1 MKKVISIFV
10 AIAMLTTIFSVMVPG
25 SMFAAENAYDQNNLI
40 TLAASNVQIEV
51 GKVTGNA
58 NSAVEIP
65 IYFTGVPS
73 NGIANIDFF
82 LEYDPSILEVS
93 KVEAGSIIKKSADFD
108 FGVDKGVISLLF
120 FEGSGEGTDSI
131 YNDGVFAKIIATVK
145 STSPAPITLESMG
158 ACADSSL
165 KRLTTSFVAGGVN
178 VGGPVN
184 TPTKAPTTTTK
195 PTTVPGQVTIE
206 VAKVEAAANST
217 VQIPIYLTGVP
228 SKGIA
233 NIDFFLEYNPSILEV
248 TSVVAGDIIKKSAD
262 FDFGVDKGVISLLF
276 FEGSG
281 DGIDS
286 IVYDGV
292 FATIVATVKSTSSA
306 PITLESMGAC
316 ADSDLK
322 RLQTTFIAG
331 GVNVGSGPVN
341 TPTKAPN
348 TPTKAPTTTTRP
360 TAIPGQVTIEVAR
373 VEAAANSTVE
383 IPIYLTG
390 VPSKGIANIDFFLDY
405 NPSILEVTS
414 VVAGDIIKKSADFDF
429 GVDKGVIS
437 LLFVEG
443 SGEGIDSIYN
453 DGVFAKIIATVKST
467 SPAPITLESMGAC
480 ADSDLKRLQTTFIA
494 GGVNVGNEPIN
505 TPTKAPNTPTQKATS
520 TPTTRPTNP
529 PTPQPVG
536 DLKVEFYNNNTND
549 KSNSINPQFKVT
561 NGGSSAVD
569 LSKLT
574 LRYYYT
580 VDTDKDQTFWCD
592 HAAVMGSDGSYNG
605 ITANV
610 KGTFVKMSNKS
621 NNADTYLEIS
631 FSGGS
636 LPAGAYLQI
645 QGRFAKNDWT
655 DYTQSNDYS
664 FRSNATSFSPWDK
677 VTAYLNGSLVWGVE
691 PGGSQPTTP
700 PTQKAT
706 STPTRKA
713 TSTPTSSK
721 PTSTISGDAVKVV
734 VGKVSGTVGQE
745 VRIPIT
751 FSSVPK
757 NGLAN
762 CDFSLKYD
770 SSVLTIVDVEAGD
783 IVPKKNDFDT
793 TIEDNAIWFLFD
805 EASGDGLDSIFDDGL
820 FATIVAKI
828 KSGSGLSAIELQS
841 VGAFADNSLKRVPA
855 AFTSGG
861 VQIIGKD
868 AVIFEIGKVSGKVGQ
883 QVEIPITLTG
893 VPSVG
898 IMNVDFILNY
908 DSSVLQ
914 IIDIVAGD
922 IVPNSSKSFETGI
935 FEDDKMITFLF
946 SEESTD
952 GSGCIFNDGTFAII
966 KAKIL
971 GGSGSSPITL
981 NHFGACADN
990 NYKRLPAMV
999 IDGAVEIGTGSST
1012 TAPTQTKST
1021 PTQTQTNPT
1030 PTQSGGDETP
1040 NPGEILIKIGKVSG
1054 QVGENIEIPVEFK
1067 GIPEIGLM
1075 NADFLVNYDKSVL
1088 KVNSIVAGDIIIN
1101 PTKSFETTIAQDEG
1115 YLVFLFSEDSGD
1127 GEESIFHDGVF
1138 AVIRATIIGGDG
1150 FSPIAV
1156 GEIGA
1161 FADNTYKKVKTRALD
1176 GGVTVG
1182 EKPSPTPTQAVT
1194 TPPTTTSNN
1203 PTPTPVD
1210 TDPTP
1215 KDGELIVKIDKVS
1228 GQPGKTVTIPVK
1240 LIGIPDKGIINCDFD
1255 LAYDNSVLEIISVE
1269 AGEIVSKPNK
1279 SFDANILSND
1289 GEIVFLFDEDSG
1301 EGTDAIVQDGVFARI
1316 NAKIK
1321 DGAAEGFTSI
1331 SFRRVG
1337 AFADYNLKKVKVST
1351 FDGGVDV
1358 KVGGQGKTISG
1369 YIVPDLEVNAT
1380 TGPIIK
1386 GGFKVQVVGTELYAV
1401 TDGTG
1406 YFEIANVPESAT
1418 GYTLKITKETFLTR
1432 EIKNVVVT
1440 GDVQLGN
1447 IEMWA
1452 GDIVQDD
1459 AIFMTDIVELL
1470 KSFNSVEGSSKYNA
1484 KADINKNKAINMEDM
1499 VIVIKHFMAI
1509 PSDYDKQ

>member
-120 FEGSGEGTDSI
+120 VEGSGEGTDSI
-131 YNDGVFAKIIATVK
+131 YNDGVFATIVATVK
-145 STSPAPITLESMG
+145 STSSAPITLESMG
-158 ACADSSL
+158 ACADSDL
-165 KRLTTSFVAGGVN
+165 KRLQTTFIAGGVN

-184 TPTKAPTTTTK
+184 TPTKAPTTTTR
-195 PTTVPGQVTIE
+195 PTAIPGQVTIE
-206 VAKVEAAANST
+206 VARVEAAANST
-217 VQIPIYLTGVP
+217 VEIPIYFTGVP

-276 FEGSG
+276 
-281 DGIDS
+281 
-286 IVYDGV
+286 
-292 FATIVATVKSTSSA
+292 
-306 PITLESMGAC
+306 
-316 ADSDLK
+316 
-322 RLQTTFIAG
+322 
-331 GVNVGSGPVN
+331 
-341 TPTKAPN
+341 
-348 TPTKAPTTTTRP
+348 
-360 TAIPGQVTIEVAR
+360 
-373 VEAAANSTVE
+373 VE
-383 IPIYLTG
+383 
-390 VPSKGIANIDFFLDY
+390 D
-405 NPSILEVTS
+405 
-414 VVAGDIIKKSADFDF
+414 
-429 GVDKGVIS
+429 
-437 LLFVEG
+437 

-529 PTPQPVG
+529 PTTQPVG

-757 NGLAN
+757 NGLVG

-841 VGAFADNSLKRVPA
+841 VGAFVDNSLKRVPA

-898 IMNVDFILNY
+898 IMCADFILNY

-981 NHFGACADN
+981 NYFGACADN
-990 NYKRLPAMV
+990 NYKRLSAMV

-1021 PTQTQTNPT
+1021 PTQTQTKPT

-1101 PTKSFETTIAQDEG
+1101 PTKSFDTTIAQDEG
-1115 YLVFLFSEDSGD
+1115 YLVFLFCEDSGD

-1161 FADNTYKKVKTRALD
+1161 FADNTYKKLKTRALD

-1279 SFDANILSND
+1279 SFEANILSND
-1289 GEIVFLFDEDSG
+1289 GEIVFLFVEDSG

-1459 AIFMTDIVELL
+1459 AIFMTDILELL

-1499 VIVIKHFMAI
+1499 VIVVKHFTAI